1 MNKESAG
8 GVVNRVLLVD
18 DSPADLRLLVQ
29 LLSQENFKV
38 LVALHGRQAIERA
51 QAVPGPDLIVMDVS
65 MPGLDGYATCR
76 LLKADPGTA
85 HIPVI
90 FVTAAGELDERLKGF
105 QAGGVDYVLKP
116 YDPAEVLARV
126 RVHLNRL
133 ARAETAVKN
142 SAAFVNASSSAG
154 SSGLRDVSR
163 NAMPITN
170 DQAIVNTTTRYL
182 HEHLAD
188 APPQKHLA
196 KLMGVNEKRL
206 TYAFRKLLGKTVHDF
221 LRDERMER
229 AQTLL
234 KDDRLSVAEISDRL
248 GFSSP
253 ANFASA
259 FRRQV
264 GCSPLTYR
272 RQQCAAQA
280 GMSCT
285 SEAH

>member
-1 MNKESAG
+1 MYKESAG
-8 GVVNRVLLVD
+8 SVVNRVLLVD

-51 QAVPGPDLIVMDVS
+51 LAVPGPDLIVMDVS

-76 LLKADPGTA
+76 LLKADPSTA
-85 HIPVI
+85 HIPII
-90 FVTAAGELDERLKGF
+90 FVTAASALDERLKGF

-133 ARAETAVKN
+133 SRGDANVHQS
-142 SAAFVNASSSAG
+142 SAASDSSSPIRTLGQLDAA
-154 SSGLRDVSR
+154 SR
-163 NAMPITN
+163 VTPFTN

-206 TYAFRKLLGKTVHDF
+206 TYAFRTLLGKTVHDF
-221 LRDERMER
+221 LRDERMDR

-234 KDDRLSVAEISDRL
+234 RDDRLSVAEISDRL

-264 GCSPLTYR
+264 GCSPLMFR
-272 RQQCAAQA
+272 RQQCAAKTPLP
-280 GMSCT
+280 CT